1 MKKPIIVTMTSIPT
15 RFPNL
20 PAKVES
26 LLNQTVAPEAIQIY
40 LPKKYRRFPDA
51 PVDLPKLPPKVE
63 IIRVDEDL
71 GPATKVLY
79 AAKAY
84 RDQNVDLLLCDDDR
98 NQDRRWVER
107 FATARYERPDDL
119 ICEEGWNIEDRLG
132 LRRNFSEQPRAV
144 RNPKRGKNFRYSLAR
159 VLTLGFRA
167 IHRKVYDHSGYVDVF
182 EGYLGA
188 LVPSAAFHH
197 DAWEM
202 PEIVWTV
209 DDVWLSGM
217 AAANGVK
224 VWLNAA
230 SRPYLRDSKFGAVD
244 ALKNYSTQGVGRLE
258 ADRYCAELLR
268 EKYRIWS

>member
-1 MKKPIIVTMTSIPT
+1 MTSIPP

-20 PAKVES
+20 LAKVES
-26 LLNQTVAPEAIQIY
+26 LLDQTVVPEAIQIY
-40 LPKKYRRFPDA
+40 IPKNYRRFPD
-51 PVDLPKLPPKVE
+51 VSLELPKLPSKVE
-63 IIRVDEDL
+63 VIRVDEDL

-79 AAKAY
+79 AAGAY
-84 RDQNVDLLLCDDDR
+84 RDQNIDLLLCDDDR
-98 NQDRRWVER
+98 NQDRGWVER
-107 FATARYERPDDL
+107 FAAARYERPDDL
-119 ICEEGWNIEDRLG
+119 ICEEGWNLEDRLG
-132 LRRNFSEQPRAV
+132 LKRYSQEQPRAI
-144 RNPKRGKNFRYSLAR
+144 RNPKRGKNLRYSLTRA
-159 VLTLGFRA
+159 VTLGLRA

-188 LVPSAAFHH
+188 LVPSGAFHQ
-197 DAWEM
+197 DAWKI

-224 VWLNAA
+224 VWLNAV

-244 ALKNYSTQGVGRLE
+244 ALKNYSTHGVGRLE

-268 EKYRIWS
+268 EKYRIWA

>member
-1 MKKPIIVTMTSIPT
+1 MKKPIIVTLTSIPA

-20 PAKVES
+20 LAKVES
-26 LLNQTVAPEAIQIY
+26 LLHQTVAPEAIQIY
-40 LPKKYRRFPDA
+40 IPKKYRRFPDA
-51 PVDLPKLPPKVE
+51 SISLPKLPPGVE
-63 IIRVDEDL
+63 VIRVDEDL

-84 RDQNVDLLLCDDDR
+84 SDQNIDLLLCDDDR
-98 NQDRRWVER
+98 NQDPRWVER

-132 LRRNFSEQPRAV
+132 LRRGFQEQPRAI
-144 RNPKRGKNFRYSLAR
+144 RNPTRGKNLRYSAAR
-159 VLTLGFRA
+159 ALTLGLRA
-167 IHRKVYDHSGYVDVF
+167 IHRKVYDCSGHVDVF

-188 LVPSAAFHH
+188 LVPSSAFHQ
-197 DAWEM
+197 DAWEI

-224 VWLNAA
+224 VWLNAV

-244 ALKNYSTQGVGRLE
+244 ALKNYSTRGVGRFE

-268 EKYRIWS
+268 EKYHIWS